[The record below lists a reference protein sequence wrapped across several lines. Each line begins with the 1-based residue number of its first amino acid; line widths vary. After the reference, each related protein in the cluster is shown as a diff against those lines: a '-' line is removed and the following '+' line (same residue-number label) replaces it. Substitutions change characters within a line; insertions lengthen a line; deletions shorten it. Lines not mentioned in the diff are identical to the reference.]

1 MPHPDVTS
9 MHLCMYKREKRE
21 EKNSASAIG
30 VIHNS
35 IVSLQI
41 CKKKMPS
48 IQIVILDIAKE
59 IKQNSDNGDT
69 LFRASLAN

>member
-1 MPHPDVTS
+1 
-9 MHLCMYKREKRE
+9 MHLCIKEKKWE

-30 VIHNS
+30 LFHNS

-48 IQIVILDIAKE
+48 IQIVLLDIAKE

-69 LFRASLAN
+69 LFTASLAI